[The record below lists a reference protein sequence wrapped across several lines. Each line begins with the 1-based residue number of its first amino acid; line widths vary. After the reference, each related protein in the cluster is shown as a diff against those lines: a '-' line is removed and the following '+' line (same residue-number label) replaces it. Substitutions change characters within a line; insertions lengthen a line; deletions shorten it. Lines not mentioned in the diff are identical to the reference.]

1 MTFIPRM
8 SQGRKLTFLG
18 RRQLA
23 TDIFFSVAKWENV
36 GDQLSNSGRQCKM
49 FSRIGDQESAIS
61 DPGMHEFTTVT
72 ALFGSY
78 TKLYIKWQ
86 VKEKLQYL
94 NTLFT
99 TF

>member
-1 MTFIPRM
+1 
-8 SQGRKLTFLG
+8 
-18 RRQLA
+18 
-23 TDIFFSVAKWENV
+23 
-36 GDQLSNSGRQCKM
+36 M

-86 VKEKLQYL
+86 VKENLQYL